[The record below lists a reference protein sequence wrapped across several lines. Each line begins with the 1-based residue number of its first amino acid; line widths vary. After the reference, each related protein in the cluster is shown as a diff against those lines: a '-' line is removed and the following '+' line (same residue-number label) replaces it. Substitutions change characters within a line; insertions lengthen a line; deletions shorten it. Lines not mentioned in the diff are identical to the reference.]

1 MLIRKST
8 MRVILIAVV
17 SVFLAACTK
26 EAPPVTLELLDGNV
40 LQQKDWKGKWVY
52 INYWAEWCKPCAE
65 EIPELNQF
73 AAANKQEVLVLG
85 VNFDK
90 PAVADLLR
98 QANGFRIEFPVVTSD
113 IQLAFAHAL
122 PQGLPATI
130 VINPD
135 GKIVDTLPG
144 PQTQATLMQA
154 MKP

>member
-1 MLIRKST
+1 MLSRKST
-8 MRVILIAVV
+8 MRAILIAVFT
-17 SVFLAACTK
+17 VFIMSCGK

-65 EIPELNQF
+65 EIPELNKF
-73 AAANKQEVLVLG
+73 AAATPSVLVLS

-113 IQLAFAHAL
+113 IQPAFPHTI

-130 VINPD
+130 IINPD
-135 GKIVDTLPG
+135 GKIVDTLQG
-144 PQTQATLMQA
+144 PQTVATLTQA
-154 MKP
+154 MKQ

>member
-1 MLIRKST
+1 MLREKST
-8 MRVILIAVV
+8 MRVILIAVLT
-17 SVFLAACTK
+17 VFLMSCTK

-65 EIPELNQF
+65 EIPELNKF
-73 AAANKQEVLVLG
+73 AAATPSVLVLG

-113 IQLAFAHAL
+113 IQPAFPHTI

-130 VINPD
+130 IINPD
-135 GKIVDTLPG
+135 GKIVDTLQG
-144 PQTQATLMQA
+144 PQTVATLTQA
-154 MKP
+154 MKQ